1 MVSYHIT
8 NNLSIQNKQFV
19 GYMLTQAF
27 LYGILNQN
35 QYEEAKIMGK
45 IRARTDEELAARK
58 QEILSA
64 ARDLLM
70 TMSYESITLAAI
82 AEKTSI
88 SRPSMYHYYNKKE
101 CVFVDLIIQE
111 YREWGEQMGPLLER
125 RCSQEEFCQTMT
137 DILWGHET
145 LLKLLSL
152 HLPIW
157 DPSYDDSILR
167 HFAKETLPFQNTL
180 KEVVAFQF
188 PDAGSKER
196 NMFLIQFSVYCNSLY
211 ETKYLAQKPTD
222 AMWKTRF
229 LDFIPPVKEICYDG
243 LIKLSAGL
251 LPKE

>member
-1 MVSYHIT
+1 
-8 NNLSIQNKQFV
+8 
-19 GYMLTQAF
+19 
-27 LYGILNQN
+27 
-35 QYEEAKIMGK
+35 MGK
-45 IRARTDEELAARK
+45 VRARTDEELAARK

-64 ARDLLM
+64 AKDLLM
-70 TMSYESITLAAI
+70 TMNYESITLATI

-88 SRPSMYHYYNKKE
+88 SRPSMYHYYDKKE

-111 YREWGEQMGPLLER
+111 YREWGEQIGALLER
-125 RCSQEEFCQTMT
+125 RYSQEQFCQAMT

-196 NMFLIQFSVYCNSLY
+196 NMFLIQFSIYCNSLY
-211 ETKYLAQKPTD
+211 ETKYIAQNQMD
-222 AMWKTRF
+222 AIREMRF

>member
-1 MVSYHIT
+1 
-8 NNLSIQNKQFV
+8 
-19 GYMLTQAF
+19 
-27 LYGILNQN
+27 
-35 QYEEAKIMGK
+35 MGK

-58 QEILSA
+58 QEILA
-64 ARDLLM
+64 AAKEQFM

-101 CVFVDLIIQE
+101 CVFVDLSIQE

-152 HLPIW
+152 HLTIW

-196 NMFLIQFSVYCNSLY
+196 NMFLIQFSVYCSSLY
-211 ETKYLAQKPTD
+211 ETKYIAQHQMD
-222 AMWKTRF
+222 AIREMRF

>member
-1 MVSYHIT
+1 
-8 NNLSIQNKQFV
+8 
-19 GYMLTQAF
+19 
-27 LYGILNQN
+27 
-35 QYEEAKIMGK
+35 MGK

-58 QEILSA
+58 QEILA
-64 ARDLLM
+64 AAKEQFM

-88 SRPSMYHYYNKKE
+88 SRPSIYHYYDKKE
-101 CVFVDLIIQE
+101 SVFVDLIIQE
-111 YREWGEQMGPLLER
+111 YREWGEQMEPLLGR
-125 RCSQEEFCQTMT
+125 RCSQEQFCQTMT

-157 DPSYDDSILR
+157 DPGYDDSMLR
-167 HFAKETLPFQNTL
+167 HFVKETQPFQNIL

-196 NMFLIQFSVYCNSLY
+196 TMFLIQFSVYCSSLY
-211 ETKYLAQKPTD
+211 ETKYFAQKPMD
-222 AMWKTRF
+222 ATRKIRS

-243 LIKLSAGL
+243 LIKLSASL
-251 LPKE
+251 LSKE

>member
-1 MVSYHIT
+1 
-8 NNLSIQNKQFV
+8 
-19 GYMLTQAF
+19 
-27 LYGILNQN
+27 
-35 QYEEAKIMGK
+35 MGK

-152 HLPIW
+152 HLPIR
-157 DPSYDDSILR
+157 DPCCGEPILR
-167 HFAKETLPFQNTL
+167 HFAKETPPFQNTL
-180 KEVVAFQF
+180 KEVVTFQF
-188 PDAGSKER
+188 PDAGSEEI
-196 NMFLIQFSVYCNSLY
+196 NLFLIQFSIYCNSLY
-211 ETKYLAQKPTD
+211 ETKYIAQNQMD
-222 AMWKTRF
+222 AIWEMRF
-229 LDFIPPVKEICYDG
+229 LDLIPPVKEICYDG
-243 LIKLSAGL
+243 LIKLSTSL
-251 LPKE
+251 LSKE

>member
-1 MVSYHIT
+1 
-8 NNLSIQNKQFV
+8 
-19 GYMLTQAF
+19 
-27 LYGILNQN
+27 
-35 QYEEAKIMGK
+35 MGK

-88 SRPSMYHYYNKKE
+88 SRPSIYHYYDKKE
-101 CVFVDLIIQE
+101 SVFIDLIIQE
-111 YREWGEQMGPLLER
+111 YQEWGEQMGPLLER
-125 RCSQEEFCQTMT
+125 RCSQEQFCQTMT

-157 DPSYDDSILR
+157 DPGYDDSMLR
-167 HFAKETLPFQNTL
+167 HFVKETQPFQNIL

-196 NMFLIQFSVYCNSLY
+196 TMFLIQFSVYCSSLY
-211 ETKYLAQKPTD
+211 ETKYLAQKPMD
-222 AMWKTRF
+222 AARKIRS

-243 LIKLSAGL
+243 LIKLSASL
-251 LPKE
+251 LSKE

>member
-1 MVSYHIT
+1 
-8 NNLSIQNKQFV
+8 
-19 GYMLTQAF
+19 
-27 LYGILNQN
+27 
-35 QYEEAKIMGK
+35 MGK

-211 ETKYLAQKPTD
+211 ETKYLAQKPMD
-222 AMWKTRF
+222 ATRKIRF

-243 LIKLSAGL
+243 LIKLSASL
-251 LPKE
+251 LSKE

>member
-1 MVSYHIT
+1 
-8 NNLSIQNKQFV
+8 
-19 GYMLTQAF
+19 
-27 LYGILNQN
+27 
-35 QYEEAKIMGK
+35 MGK

-70 TMSYESITLAAI
+70 TMSYKSITLAAI

-196 NMFLIQFSVYCNSLY
+196 NMFLIQLSVYCNSLY

>member
-1 MVSYHIT
+1 M
-8 NNLSIQNKQFV
+8 NK
-19 GYMLTQAF
+19 T
-27 LYGILNQN
+27 
-35 QYEEAKIMGK
+35 
-45 IRARTDEELAARK
+45 EL
-58 QEILSA
+58 I
-64 ARDLLM
+64 
-70 TMSYESITLAAI
+70 AAI

-88 SRPSMYHYYNKKE
+88 SRPSMYHYYDKKE

-111 YREWGEQMGPLLER
+111 YREWGEQMGPLMER
-125 RCSQEEFCQTMT
+125 RCSQDQFCQTMT

-152 HLPIW
+152 HLTIW

-211 ETKYLAQKPTD
+211 ETKYLAQNQMD
-222 AMWKTRF
+222 ATREMRF
-229 LDFIPPVKEICYDG
+229 LAFIPPVEEICYDG
-243 LIKLSAGL
+243 LMKLSAGL
-251 LPKE
+251 LSKE

>member
-1 MVSYHIT
+1 
-8 NNLSIQNKQFV
+8 
-19 GYMLTQAF
+19 MLTQAF

>member
-1 MVSYHIT
+1 
-8 NNLSIQNKQFV
+8 
-19 GYMLTQAF
+19 MLTQAF

-211 ETKYLAQKPTD
+211 ETKYLAQKPMD
-222 AMWKTRF
+222 ATRKIQS

-243 LIKLSAGL
+243 LIKLSASL
-251 LPKE
+251 LSKE

>member
-1 MVSYHIT
+1 
-8 NNLSIQNKQFV
+8 
-19 GYMLTQAF
+19 
-27 LYGILNQN
+27 
-35 QYEEAKIMGK
+35 MGK

-152 HLPIW
+152 HLTIW

-196 NMFLIQFSVYCNSLY
+196 TMFLIQFSVYCNSLY
-211 ETKYLAQKPTD
+211 ETKYLAQKPID
-222 AMWKTRF
+222 AAWKIRF

-243 LIKLSAGL
+243 LIKLSANL
-251 LPKE
+251 LSKE

>member
-1 MVSYHIT
+1 
-8 NNLSIQNKQFV
+8 
-19 GYMLTQAF
+19 
-27 LYGILNQN
+27 
-35 QYEEAKIMGK
+35 MGK

-64 ARDLLM
+64 ARDLLV

-188 PDAGSKER
+188 PYAGSKER
-196 NMFLIQFSVYCNSLY
+196 NMFLIQFSIYCNSLY
-211 ETKYLAQKPTD
+211 ETKYIAQNQMD
-222 AMWKTRF
+222 AIREMRF

-243 LIKLSAGL
+243 LIKLSASL
-251 LPKE
+251 LSKE

>member
-1 MVSYHIT
+1 
-8 NNLSIQNKQFV
+8 
-19 GYMLTQAF
+19 
-27 LYGILNQN
+27 
-35 QYEEAKIMGK
+35 MGK

-152 HLPIW
+152 HLTIW

-196 NMFLIQFSVYCNSLY
+196 NMFLIQFSIYCNSLY
-211 ETKYLAQKPTD
+211 ETKYIAQNQMD
-222 AMWKTRF
+222 AIWEMRF
-229 LDFIPPVKEICYDG
+229 LDLIPPVKEICYDG

>member
-1 MVSYHIT
+1 
-8 NNLSIQNKQFV
+8 
-19 GYMLTQAF
+19 MLTQAF

-196 NMFLIQFSVYCNSLY
+196 NMFLIQFSIYCNSLY
-211 ETKYLAQKPTD
+211 ETKYIAQNQMD
-222 AMWKTRF
+222 AIREMRF

>member
-1 MVSYHIT
+1 
-8 NNLSIQNKQFV
+8 
-19 GYMLTQAF
+19 
-27 LYGILNQN
+27 
-35 QYEEAKIMGK
+35 MGK
-45 IRARTDEELAARK
+45 IRARTDKELAARK
-58 QEILSA
+58 QEILA
-64 ARDLLM
+64 AAKEQFM
-70 TMSYESITLAAI
+70 TMSYESITLATI

-88 SRPSMYHYYNKKE
+88 SRPSMYHYYDKKE
-101 CVFVDLIIQE
+101 SVFVDLIIQE

-125 RCSQEEFCQTMT
+125 RCSQEQFCQTMT

-157 DPSYDDSILR
+157 NPSYNDSMLR

-188 PDAGSKER
+188 PDADSKAR
-196 NMFLIQFSVYCNSLY
+196 NMFLIQFSVYCHSLY

-222 AMWKTRF
+222 VTRKLRF

-243 LIKLSAGL
+243 LIKLSASL
-251 LPKE
+251 LSKE

>member
-1 MVSYHIT
+1 
-8 NNLSIQNKQFV
+8 
-19 GYMLTQAF
+19 
-27 LYGILNQN
+27 
-35 QYEEAKIMGK
+35 MGK
-45 IRARTDEELAARK
+45 VRARTDEELAARK

-64 ARDLLM
+64 AKDLLM
-70 TMSYESITLAAI
+70 TMNYESITLATI

-111 YREWGEQMGPLLER
+111 YREWGEQIGALLER
-125 RCSQEEFCQTMT
+125 RYSQEQFCQAMT

-152 HLPIW
+152 HLPIRA
-157 DPSYDDSILR
+157 PCCGEPILR

-196 NMFLIQFSVYCNSLY
+196 NMFLIQFSIYCNSLY
-211 ETKYLAQKPTD
+211 ETKHLAQNQMD
-222 AMWKTRF
+222 VMREMRF
-229 LDFIPPVKEICYDG
+229 LDFVPPVEEICYDG
-243 LIKLSAGL
+243 LIKLSASL
-251 LPKE
+251 LSKE

>member
-1 MVSYHIT
+1 
-8 NNLSIQNKQFV
+8 
-19 GYMLTQAF
+19 
-27 LYGILNQN
+27 
-35 QYEEAKIMGK
+35 MGK

-58 QEILSA
+58 QEILAA

-88 SRPSMYHYYNKKE
+88 SRPSIYHYYDKKE
-101 CVFVDLIIQE
+101 SVFADLIIQE
-111 YREWGEQMGPLLER
+111 YREWGEQMEPLLGR
-125 RCSQEEFCQTMT
+125 RCSQEQFCQTMT

-157 DPSYDDSILR
+157 DPGYDDSMLR
-167 HFAKETLPFQNTL
+167 HFVKETQPFQNIL

-196 NMFLIQFSVYCNSLY
+196 TMFLIQFSVYCSSLY
-211 ETKYLAQKPTD
+211 ETKYLAQKPMD
-222 AMWKTRF
+222 ATRKIRS

-243 LIKLSAGL
+243 LIKLSASL
-251 LPKE
+251 LSKE

>member
-1 MVSYHIT
+1 
-8 NNLSIQNKQFV
+8 
-19 GYMLTQAF
+19 
-27 LYGILNQN
+27 
-35 QYEEAKIMGK
+35 
-45 IRARTDEELAARK
+45 
-58 QEILSA
+58 
-64 ARDLLM
+64 
-70 TMSYESITLAAI
+70 MSYESITLATI

-88 SRPSMYHYYNKKE
+88 SRPSIYHYYDKKE
-101 CVFVDLIIQE
+101 SVFVDLIIQE

-125 RCSQEEFCQTMT
+125 RCSQEQFCQTMT
-137 DILWGHET
+137 DILWGHEP

-157 DPSYDDSILR
+157 DPSYDDSMLG
-167 HFAKETLPFQNTL
+167 HFANEILPFQDTL

-196 NMFLIQFSVYCNSLY
+196 TMFLIQFSVYCSSLY
-211 ETKYLAQKPTD
+211 ETKYLAQKPMD
-222 AMWKTRF
+222 AARKIRS

>member
-1 MVSYHIT
+1 
-8 NNLSIQNKQFV
+8 
-19 GYMLTQAF
+19 
-27 LYGILNQN
+27 
-35 QYEEAKIMGK
+35 MGK
-45 IRARTDEELAARK
+45 VRARTDEELAARK

-70 TMSYESITLAAI
+70 TMNYESITLAAI

>member
-1 MVSYHIT
+1 
-8 NNLSIQNKQFV
+8 
-19 GYMLTQAF
+19 
-27 LYGILNQN
+27 
-35 QYEEAKIMGK
+35 MGK
-45 IRARTDEELAARK
+45 VRARTDEELAARK

-70 TMSYESITLAAI
+70 TMNYESITLAAI

-88 SRPSMYHYYNKKE
+88 SRPSMYHYYDKKE

-111 YREWGEQMGPLLER
+111 YREWGEQMGALLER
-125 RCSQEEFCQTMT
+125 RYSQEQFCQAMT

-152 HLPIW
+152 HLPIR
-157 DPSYDDSILR
+157 DPSCDESILR

-188 PDAGSKER
+188 PNNSSKEITL
-196 NMFLIQFSVYCNSLY
+196 FLIQFSIYCNSLY
-211 ETKYLAQKPTD
+211 ETKHLAQNQMN
-222 AMWKTRF
+222 AMREMRF

-243 LIKLSAGL
+243 LMKLSAGL
-251 LPKE
+251 LIKE

>member
-1 MVSYHIT
+1 
-8 NNLSIQNKQFV
+8 
-19 GYMLTQAF
+19 
-27 LYGILNQN
+27 
-35 QYEEAKIMGK
+35 MGK

-196 NMFLIQFSVYCNSLY
+196 NMFLIQFSIYCNSLY
-211 ETKYLAQKPTD
+211 ETKYIAQNQMD
-222 AMWKTRF
+222 AIREMRF

>member
-1 MVSYHIT
+1 MKKLCFIT
-8 NNLSIQNKQFV
+8 VFCKFLFLNINKV
-19 GYMLTQAF
+19 
-27 LYGILNQN
+27 
-35 QYEEAKIMGK
+35 
-45 IRARTDEELAARK
+45 
-58 QEILSA
+58 
-64 ARDLLM
+64 
-70 TMSYESITLAAI
+70 
-82 AEKTSI
+82 
-88 SRPSMYHYYNKKE
+88 
-101 CVFVDLIIQE
+101 
-111 YREWGEQMGPLLER
+111 
-125 RCSQEEFCQTMT
+125 
-137 DILWGHET
+137 
-145 LLKLLSL
+145 LKLLSL

>member
-1 MVSYHIT
+1 
-8 NNLSIQNKQFV
+8 
-19 GYMLTQAF
+19 MLTQVF

-35 QYEEAKIMGK
+35 QYKEAKIMGK

>member
-1 MVSYHIT
+1 
-8 NNLSIQNKQFV
+8 
-19 GYMLTQAF
+19 
-27 LYGILNQN
+27 
-35 QYEEAKIMGK
+35 MGK

-58 QEILSA
+58 QEILA
-64 ARDLLM
+64 AAKEQFM

-152 HLPIW
+152 HLTIW

-196 NMFLIQFSVYCNSLY
+196 NMFLIQFSIYCNSLY
-211 ETKYLAQKPTD
+211 ETKYIAQNQMD
-222 AMWKTRF
+222 AIREMRF

>member
-1 MVSYHIT
+1 
-8 NNLSIQNKQFV
+8 
-19 GYMLTQAF
+19 MLTQAF

-152 HLPIW
+152 HLTIW

-196 NMFLIQFSVYCNSLY
+196 NMFLIQFSIYCNSLY
-211 ETKYLAQKPTD
+211 ETKYIAQNQMD
-222 AMWKTRF
+222 AIREMRF